1 MLLDRRIDVDTR
13 QLTPAQVPAE
23 TLRQIEQF
31 LYQEA
36 RLLDERRFWEWDK
49 LFTDTGMYWV
59 PHKHEQANPFDHI
72 SLFWE
77 NRMLREVRIRRVE
90 NARNWSQQPQTQTAH
105 LVGNVMVEGLDAQGL
120 LVVSASFQY
129 SEWRLEQRQLA
140 GRYTYKL
147 AARDGGGWQ
156 IQLKRVDL
164 INCNDVFANLEV
176 FV

>member
-1 MLLDRRIDVDTR
+1 MLLDRAFNVSTR
-13 QLTPAQVPAE
+13 DLTPAQVPAE

-31 LYQEA
+31 LYAEA
-36 RLLDERRFWEWDK
+36 RLLDERRFWEWDR
-49 LFTDTGMYWV
+49 LFTDTGMYWA
-59 PHKHEQANPFDHI
+59 PQQHDQADPFEHI

-90 NARNWSQQPQTQTAH
+90 NVRNWSQQPPTRTAH
-105 LVGNVMVEGLDAQGL
+105 LIGNVMVEGLDSDGL
-120 LVVSASFQY
+120 LVVSATFQV
-129 SEWRLEQRQLA
+129 SEWRLVQRQLA

-147 AARDGGGWQ
+147 ATQDAGGWK

>member
-1 MLLDRRIDVDTR
+1 MLLDRTFDVSTHD
-13 QLTPAQVPAE
+13 LTPAQVPAE
-23 TLRQIEQF
+23 TLRQLEHF

-36 RLLDERRFWEWDK
+36 RLLDERRFWEWDQ
-49 LFTDTGMYWV
+49 LFTDSGMYWV
-59 PHKHEQANPFDHI
+59 PQKHGQVDPFDHI

-90 NARNWSQQPQTQTAH
+90 NVRNWSQQPVTRTAH
-105 LVGNVMVEGLDAQGL
+105 LVGNVMVEGLDRQGL
-120 LVVSASFQY
+120 LVVSATFQV
-129 SEWRLEQRQLA
+129 SEWRLDQRQLA

-147 AARDGGGWQ
+147 ATQDNGEWK

>member
-59 PHKHEQANPFDHI
+59 PHLSLIHI
-72 SLFWE
+72 
-77 NRMLREVRIRRVE
+77 
-90 NARNWSQQPQTQTAH
+90 
-105 LVGNVMVEGLDAQGL
+105 
-120 LVVSASFQY
+120 
-129 SEWRLEQRQLA
+129 
-140 GRYTYKL
+140 
-147 AARDGGGWQ
+147 
-156 IQLKRVDL
+156 
-164 INCNDVFANLEV
+164 
-176 FV
+176 